1 MRTTHRPLTTLAL
14 ALSLFMAALEATVV
28 STAMPTVV
36 GELGGIQH
44 YAWVFTAYM
53 LSSTITVP
61 IYGKLADLYGR
72 KPVLVFGIVLFLVG
86 SIASGLSTSM
96 AMLIGFRTLQGL
108 GAGAMQP
115 VALTVIGD
123 IYTLE
128 ERAKVQGAFSAV
140 WGIAGLIGPITGG
153 FLVKYLT
160 WHWVFFINVPVGV
173 GCLVLLL
180 SYFHERVERK
190 PQKLDYA
197 GAALLT
203 GWVVALLVGVQ
214 GVGVNLWGLP
224 VAAVL
229 LVGVQGVGVNL
240 WGLPVAAVLLAAFV
254 AVERK
259 VAEPIIPMS
268 IFKVP
273 AIVISSIA
281 GALFSAAMFGAT
293 TYVPL
298 FVQGVLGGTPTEAG
312 GMITP
317 MIVGW
322 PLAAFV
328 AGKLLLK
335 TGFPPFIV
343 DGLGLTVVD
352 TSLMALLLGAQAP
365 RLLPEVAMGLFGIGM
380 GFASTALLIAVQT
393 SVGWELR
400 GVATASNMFFRTIGG
415 AIGVGLMGG
424 VMVSQLLKDPTVP
437 ISAANA
443 LMSPDHGQDLPADLL
458 ATLSGALGTGL
469 SINFWLICAFTVAAF
484 AAGLFFPKVSRTTT
498 VSSTEVVAP
507 H

>member
-72 KPVLVFGIVLFLVG
+72 KPVLLFGIVLFLVG

-115 VALTVIGD
+115 VALTIIGD

-153 FLVKYLT
+153 FIVKYFT

-229 LVGVQGVGVNL
+229 L
-240 WGLPVAAVLLAAFV
+240 AAFV

-259 VAEPIIPMS
+259 AAEPIIPMS

-322 PLAAFV
+322 PLAALV

-335 TGFPPFIV
+335 TGFRPLIV
-343 DGLGLTVVD
+343 GGLGLTVVG
-352 TSLMALLLGAQAP
+352 TTLMALLLGPQAP
-365 RLLPEVAMGLFGIGM
+365 KLVPEVAMGLFGIGM

-484 AAGLFFPKVSRTTT
+484 TAGLFFPKVSRTTT
-498 VSSTEVVAP
+498 VSSTEVAAP

>member
-72 KPVLVFGIVLFLVG
+72 KPVLLFGIVLFLVG

-115 VALTVIGD
+115 VALTIIGD

-153 FLVKYLT
+153 FIVKYFT

-229 LVGVQGVGVNL
+229 L
-240 WGLPVAAVLLAAFV
+240 AAFV

-259 VAEPIIPMS
+259 AAEPIIPMS

-322 PLAAFV
+322 PLAALV

-335 TGFPPFIV
+335 TGFRPLIV
-343 DGLGLTVVD
+343 GGLGLTVVG
-352 TSLMALLLGAQAP
+352 TTLMALLLGPQAP
-365 RLLPEVAMGLFGIGM
+365 KLVPEVAMGLFGIGM

-484 AAGLFFPKVSRTTT
+484 TAGLFFPKVSRTTT
-498 VSSTEVVAP
+498 VASTEVAAP

>member
-153 FLVKYLT
+153 FIVKYLT

-173 GCLVLLL
+173 GCLILLL

-203 GWVVALLVGVQ
+203 GWVVA
-214 GVGVNLWGLP
+214 
-224 VAAVL
+224 L

-322 PLAAFV
+322 PLAALV

-335 TGFPPFIV
+335 TGFRPLIV
-343 DGLGLTVVD
+343 GGLGLTVVG
-352 TSLMALLLGAQAP
+352 TSLMALLLGPQAP
-365 RLLPEVAMGLFGIGM
+365 KLLPEVAMGLFGIGM

-458 ATLSGALGTGL
+458 ATLSGALGDGL

-484 AAGLFFPKVSRTTT
+484 AAGLFFPKVPRTTT
-498 VSSTEVVAP
+498 VSSTEVAAP